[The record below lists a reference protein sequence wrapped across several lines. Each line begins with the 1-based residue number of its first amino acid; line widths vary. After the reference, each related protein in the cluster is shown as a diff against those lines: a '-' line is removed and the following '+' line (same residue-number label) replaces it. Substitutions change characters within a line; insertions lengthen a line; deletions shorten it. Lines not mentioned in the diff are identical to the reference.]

1 MDLINSFNAPIYEFE
16 TIDSTNKYAKIFCTT
31 NPKNGTI
38 IISNEQTN
46 GHGRLGNSWN
56 SSKGKGLYYSI
67 ILKKEFKN
75 LKYESLTL
83 FISLGITKLLE
94 DYSINSKIK
103 WPNDILI
110 NDKKVCGI
118 LCELTSNNNG
128 EFIILG
134 IGINLYH
141 EKNDFPSEIENK
153 ATSLK
158 LNTPQPIIRNY
169 FINSLTNY
177 LFKYYNY
184 FISYDFENFL
194 HEYKKKSYLLNKEIK
209 INLNNENINGIVY
222 DFNSEGHLLLKT
234 HDKKIISINSGEVS
248 LRNTYK
254 NNDHK

>member
-1 MDLINSFNAPIYEFE
+1 MNLINNFNAPIYEFE
-16 TIDSTNKYAKIFCTT
+16 IIDSTNKYAKNLCNS

-46 GHGRLGNSWN
+46 GYGRFGNSWN

-75 LKYESLTL
+75 LRYETLTL

-94 DYSINSKIK
+94 EYSINSKIK

-118 LCELTSNNNG
+118 LCELISNNNG
-128 EFIILG
+128 KFIILG

-141 EKNDFPSEIENK
+141 EENDFPIEIKSK

-158 LNTPQPIIRNY
+158 LNTSKPIIKNY
-169 FINSLTNY
+169 FINSLTDY
-177 LFKYYNY
+177 IFKYYNY
-184 FISYDFENFL
+184 FTSHNFETFL
-194 HEYKKKSYLLNKEIK
+194 NEYKEKSYLLNKEIQ
-209 INLNNENINGIVY
+209 INLNNKNINGIVY
-222 DFNSEGHLLLKT
+222 DFNSSGHLLIKT
-234 HDKKIISINSGEVS
+234 YDNKIIPINSGEIS
-248 LRNTYK
+248 LKNTYK

>member
-1 MDLINSFNAPIYEFE
+1 MHLINNFNAPIYEFE
-16 TIDSTNKYAKIFCTT
+16 TIDSTNKYAKTFCNT
-31 NPKNGTI
+31 NPQTGTI

-46 GHGRLGNSWN
+46 GHGRFGNSWQ
-56 SSKGKGLYYSI
+56 STKGKGLYYSI
-67 ILKKEFKN
+67 IFKKESKN
-75 LKYESLTL
+75 LNYETLTL
-83 FISLGITKLLE
+83 FISLGVTKLLE

-110 NDKKVCGI
+110 NNKKVCGI

-141 EKNDFPSEIENK
+141 EENDFPIEIKNK

-158 LNTPQPIIRNY
+158 LNTSKPIIKNY
-169 FINSLTNY
+169 FINSLTDY

-184 FISYDFENFL
+184 FTSYNFETFL
-194 HEYKKKSYLLNKEIK
+194 NEYKEKSYLLNREIE
-209 INLNNENINGIVY
+209 INLNDKNINGIVY
-222 DFNSEGHLLLKT
+222 DFNNNGHLLLKT
-234 HDKKIISINSGEVS
+234 HDEKIISINSGEVS
-248 LRNTYK
+248 LKNIYK